1 MVRVPETAKHA
12 VSATLLINLKTVQHS
27 AKNAINVVLRIISV
41 HAVDLHGVTDKAQT
55 DAEVEHQHVVGALR
69 DITAPAEAGAP
80 DPDHGSRS
88 GSQTRNTHSIEID
101 RYDIDDIDVLRT
113 FHSISRSKTVAAIS
127 NDTDPDGKMKIL
139 MKLRV
144 KLPYRNIADVME
156 VKVDGGAEA
165 NILPLHTFR
174 SMFPHKLDEDGYPK
188 EDALRGSKI
197 TLQCYDDS
205 KLVNHGTIRLRLKHY
220 AKDSFQEHQFFI
232 VETPT
237 QKEIIIGHPA
247 SVRLGLIQVLC
258 KNYAKTVS
266 SIKTKQTKNLSRVH
280 HIDGKTQPA
289 KRSSSEPKSGRKS
302 NNKSF
307 QDPLSRP
314 QSVTG
319 QNMNERTKMSSFQD
333 PKHRSE
339 HTYGKNDRLQSK
351 SSSFQDH
358 HP

>member
-1 MVRVPETAKHA
+1 M
-12 VSATLLINLKTVQHS
+12 
-27 AKNAINVVLRIISV
+27 
-41 HAVDLHGVTDKAQT
+41 HGRST
-55 DAEVEHQHVVGALR
+55 ERHHRPGR
-69 DITAPAEAGAP
+69 GRCSRSRSRS
-80 DPDHGSRS
+80 HSRS

-144 KLPYRNIADVME
+144 KLPYRNIADIME
-156 VKVDGGAEA
+156 VKVNDGAEA

-188 EDALRGSKI
+188 EDALRGSKT
-197 TLQCYDDS
+197 TLQCYDDG
-205 KLVNHGTIRLRLKHY
+205 KLVNHGTITLWLKHY
-220 AKDSFQEHQFFI
+220 AKDSFQDHQFFI

-237 QKEIIIGHPA
+237 WKEIIIGHPA

-266 SIKTKQTKNLSRVH
+266 SIETNQTNNLSKVH
-280 HIDGKTQPA
+280 HIDGKTWPA
-289 KRSSSEPKSGRKS
+289 KRSSSEPKSRRKS

-314 QSVTG
+314 QPITG
-319 QNMNERTKMSSFQD
+319 QNLNERTKPSSFQD
-333 PKHRSE
+333 PKCQTE
-339 HTYGKNDRLQSK
+339 HTNGKNNWHQ
-351 SSSFQDH
+351 SSFQDH
-358 HP
+358 LPWQHPQKWQKGSFQDLLSRPLIQALHRESNNSILNIIYQLMSKLR